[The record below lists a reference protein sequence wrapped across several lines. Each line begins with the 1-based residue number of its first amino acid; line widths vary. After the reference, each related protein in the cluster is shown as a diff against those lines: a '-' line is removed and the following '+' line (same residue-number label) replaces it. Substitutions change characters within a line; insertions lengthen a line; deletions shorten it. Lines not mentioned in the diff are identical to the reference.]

1 MDSKDQKL
9 IAEAYNKVLEA
20 AVSPL
25 NLAKEYYCYSITL
38 TKDYDVYD
46 VNDSWII
53 AANSLEE
60 AQEKTYEEVMKYSV
74 APAEYFD
81 KLPIKDN
88 KIAIVTTA
96 GFRKFGSL
104 EGHEGATVITTEH
117 VEIQEIRKLIER
129 YFRMDNYN
137 VDNDV
142 KDAWQRAVSKL

>member
-9 IAEAYNKVLEA
+9 IAEAYNRVLEA

-25 NLAKEYYCYSITL
+25 NFSKEYYCYSITL
-38 TKDYDVYD
+38 TKDKDVFD
-46 VNDSWII
+46 INDSWII
-53 AANSLEE
+53 TANNLEE
-60 AQEKTYEEVMKYSV
+60 AQEKVYEEVMMYSV
-74 APAEYFD
+74 APPEYFD

-96 GFRKFGSL
+96 GFRKLGSL
-104 EGHEGATVITTEH
+104 EGHEGATVVTTEH
-117 VEIQEIRKLIER
+117 VEIQEMRKLIDR

-137 VDNDV
+137 VDKDV